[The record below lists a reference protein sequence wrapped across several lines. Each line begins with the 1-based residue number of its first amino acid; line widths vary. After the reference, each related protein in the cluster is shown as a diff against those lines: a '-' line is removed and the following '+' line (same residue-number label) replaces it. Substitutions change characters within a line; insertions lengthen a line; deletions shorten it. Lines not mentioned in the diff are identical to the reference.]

1 MIKPLSPNLLCFEGK
16 NCLNW
21 TRPLNL
27 MSVSSK
33 DKFCEGAQTAVNLGS
48 KSFKNGFIFHS
59 LSLLGSAGSGALSL
73 SVKCRNHGM

>member
-1 MIKPLSPNLLCFEGK
+1 MTKPLSPNLLRFKGK

-33 DKFCEGAQTAVNLGS
+33 DKFCEGA
-48 KSFKNGFIFHS
+48 
-59 LSLLGSAGSGALSL
+59 
-73 SVKCRNHGM
+73 